1 MFDSYNLQ
9 MPSINPDP
17 KVLCVSVK
25 LPDVEC
31 DFLVIPVF
39 ENDELLDLDGLDSA
53 SGGELSRARATRE
66 FSAKPNSMFVT
77 PMNSSNWKTKR
88 VALVGV
94 GPEGKNTV
102 DNYRKAASI
111 AVRSACQ
118 QRMQSVAFV
127 LRGNVPLDSAAQA
140 VSEGLVLGGF
150 SDRRFKTKDEETLTP
165 VKAFQI
171 VLTEG
176 STSELTRSVD
186 IGWTVAEATNRA
198 RELANTPGN
207 ILTPRIFAEQASSL
221 VIDSGIAVEL
231 LDEAAIESQG
241 MGLLL
246 GVARGSVEPPRLIV
260 MRHEPENATEG
271 PVLGLIG
278 KGVTFDSGGIS
289 LKPANGMERMKEDM
303 AGGAAVVCAMRAIGA
318 LGLPRRVI
326 GIVPAT
332 ENMPGG
338 RAIKPGDVLTSANG
352 KTIEVVNTDAEG
364 RLILGDALWYAQKQG
379 VTHLVDVATLTGAC
393 VIALGNVASGLFG
406 SPSSWI
412 ETVSQAANRA
422 GERVWPMP
430 IYEEYHEQLRS
441 EIADLSNIGGREAGA
456 CTAAAFLSS
465 FVKGIPWAH
474 FDIAG
479 TAWFDNKQSEQDK
492 GSTGVM
498 VRTLTELA
506 RAI

>member
-1 MFDSYNLQ
+1 MFGSYNLQ
-9 MPSINPDP
+9 MPSIDSEP
-17 KVLCVSVK
+17 KILCASVK
-25 LPDVEC
+25 PSEVLC

-39 ENDELLDLDGLDSA
+39 EDDQLLDLEGLDSA
-53 SGGELSRARATRE
+53 SGGEISRARATRE
-66 FSAKPNSMFVT
+66 FSAKPSNIFT
-77 PMNSSNWKTKR
+77 TRINDLNWKAKR

-94 GPEGKNTV
+94 GSEGEETV
-102 DNYRKAASI
+102 NCYRKVASM
-111 AVRSACQ
+111 AVRSARQ
-118 QRMQSVAFV
+118 QRMQSVAFL
-127 LRGNVPLDSAAQA
+127 LRGNVPLELAAQA
-140 VSEGLVLGGF
+140 VAEGLVIGSF
-150 SDRRFKTKDEETLTP
+150 SDRRFKTSDEEALTSI
-165 VKAFQI
+165 KTFQI
-171 VLTEG
+171 VFTTNV
-176 STSELTRSVD
+176 TSELTRAVD

-207 ILTPRIFAEQASSL
+207 VLTPSIFADQASSL
-221 VIDSGIAVEL
+221 VIDHGITVEL
-231 LDEAAIESQG
+231 LDEEAIKSQG

-260 MRHEPENATEG
+260 MRHEPADATEG
-271 PVLGLIG
+271 PVLGLVG

-289 LKPANGMERMKEDM
+289 LKPADGMERMKEDM

-318 LGLPRRVI
+318 LGFPRRVI

-338 RAIKPGDVLTSANG
+338 RATKPGDVLTGANG

-379 VTHLVDVATLTGAC
+379 ATHLVDVATLTGAC
-393 VIALGNVASGLFG
+393 VVALGNVASGLFG
-406 SPSSWI
+406 SPSSWV
-412 ETVSQAANRA
+412 ETVRQAANRA
-422 GERVWPMP
+422 GETVWQLP
-430 IYEEYHEQLRS
+430 IYEEYREQLRS

-456 CTAAAFLSS
+456 CTAATFLDS
-465 FVKGIPWAH
+465 FIEDIPWAH

-479 TAWFDNKQSEQDK
+479 TAWLENKRFEQDK

-506 RAI
+506 RTI